1 MQAGAGKSRRYGS
14 AEGQAENTRG
24 VNYPAHLTAS
34 GAIPRG
40 LVSADENIDTW
51 AEVDEAG

>member
-1 MQAGAGKSRRYGS
+1 MQASSAATGP
-14 AEGQAENTRG
+14 AEGQAKNTRG
-24 VNYPAHLTAS
+24 VNYPARLTAS
-34 GAIPRG
+34 GVIPRG